1 MEFFYAAT
9 MITIGDGKMANF
21 WHTPWLQG
29 RKPKEIAP
37 SIFAISKRKNFTV
50 WEGLQQDFWINKL
63 DSHKFSTPNHI
74 GEFIELWAL
83 VNEINLDEDTKD
95 DIKWKFTANGEYSA
109 ASAYSAQFE
118 GMVNSLMMEAVWNSW
133 APPKCKLFAW
143 LILQNRVWSADR
155 LQKRGWPNYGN
166 CQLCKR
172 VPETAAHILFK
183 CRYSLRIW
191 NSIIHWLGITS
202 VNTATWANHDS
213 VKEWWMSFIY
223 SNGMRRK
230 SLVTLIMLVSWE
242 ILNERNA
249 RVFWNIAML
258 PNVVVEKIRGE
269 AALWSLAGAKNLSSI
284 LPRDKGIDNRARQL
298 STPEAR

>member
-1 MEFFYAAT
+1 
-9 MITIGDGKMANF
+9 
-21 WHTPWLQG
+21 
-29 RKPKEIAP
+29 
-37 SIFAISKRKNFTV
+37 
-50 WEGLQQDFWINKL
+50 
-63 DSHKFSTPNHI
+63 
-74 GEFIELWAL
+74 L
-83 VNEINLDEDTKD
+83 VNEINFDEDTKD

-109 ASAYSAQFE
+109 ASAYSTQFQ
-118 GMVNSLMMEAVWNSW
+118 GMVNSFMMEAVWKSW
-133 APPKCKLFAW
+133 APSKSKLFAW

-155 LQKRGWPNYGN
+155 LQKRGWPNCGN

-172 VPETAAHILFK
+172 VPETAPHILFK

-230 SLVTLIMLVSWE
+230 SLVSLIMLVSWE
-242 ILNERNA
+242 IWNERNA
-249 RVFWNIAML
+249 RVFRNIAML

-269 AALWSLAGAKNLSSI
+269 AALWSLAVAKNLSSI
-284 LPRDKGIDNRARQL
+284 LPR
-298 STPEAR
+298 E